1 LLRFQHV
8 RPSKPQHQPYPHVK
22 VIYGAKA
29 QYEAVPEES
38 PKLDKAGTKFIQEV
52 TGVFLFMGRAVN
64 GRLLTALSALAS
76 EQANPTEETMRKC
89 KLFLDCMA
97 TEPEMI
103 LTYHASDMVLA
114 VHSDASYLSET
125 GSRSR
130 VGGHFFMA
138 GHDDIPKNNG
148 AVLNISGIL
157 KHVVSSASEAEIGG
171 LFINVKAAI
180 PIRQTLIEMG
190 HPQPP
195 TPTQTDNSTAHQLIS
210 NKIRPK
216 ALKSM
221 EMRFNFLK
229 CREAQEQFRFYWRPG
244 TQNLADYFTK
254 HHAPSHHQNTRAL
267 YLTNPDDPE
276 YTKLFKTNS
285 FAGLLLNTQKYRDL
299 AQIHFQTKHHQ
310 VQSKGVLD

>member
-1 LLRFQHV
+1 MPNSVQKALQRFHHI
-8 RPSKPQHQPYPHVK
+8 KPTKLQHQPYPHVK
-22 VIYGAKA
+22 IIYGAKT
-29 QYEAVPEES
+29 QYKAVPAES
-38 PKLDKAGTKFIQEV
+38 PTLDKAGTKFIQEV
-52 TGVFLFMGRAVN
+52 TAVFLFMVQAINR
-64 GRLLTALSALAS
+64 RLLPELSAIAS
-76 EQANPTEETMRKC
+76 EQASPTEETMQKC

-125 GSRSR
+125 RSRSR

-138 GHDDIPKNNG
+138 GHNDIPNNNG
-148 AVLNISGIL
+148 AMLNISEIL

-180 PIRQTLIEMG
+180 PIRHTLIEMG

-195 TPTQTDNSTAHQLIS
+195 TPIQTDNSTAQQLIS
-210 NKIRPK
+210 NKIRQK

-229 CREAQEQFRFYWRPG
+229 CWKAQEQFTFYWRPG

-254 HHAPSHHQNTRAL
+254 HHAPSHHQNT
-267 YLTNPDDPE
+267 
-276 YTKLFKTNS
+276 
-285 FAGLLLNTQKYRDL
+285 
-299 AQIHFQTKHHQ
+299 
-310 VQSKGVLD
+310 

>member
-1 LLRFQHV
+1 
-8 RPSKPQHQPYPHVK
+8 
-22 VIYGAKA
+22 
-29 QYEAVPEES
+29 
-38 PKLDKAGTKFIQEV
+38 
-52 TGVFLFMGRAVN
+52 
-64 GRLLTALSALAS
+64 
-76 EQANPTEETMRKC
+76 
-89 KLFLDCMA
+89 MA
-97 TEPEMI
+97 TEKEMI
-103 LTYHASDMVLA
+103 LTYHASNMVLA
-114 VHSDASYLSET
+114 VHSDALYLSEP

-138 GHDDIPKNNG
+138 GNEDIPSNNG

-157 KHVVSSASEAEIGG
+157 KHVASSASEAEIGG

-195 TPTQTDNSTAHQLIS
+195 TPMQTDNSTAHQLIS

-229 CREAQEQFRFYWRPG
+229 CWEAQKQFRFYWQPG

-254 HHAPSHHQNTRAL
+254 HHAPSHHQSKQAL
-267 YLTNPDDPE
+267 YLTNPDNPE
-276 YTKLFKTNS
+276 YKKLFQTNT
-285 FAGLLLNTQKYRDL
+285 FAVMILNTEKYRKL
-299 AQIHFQTKHHQ
+299 AQLHFTQHH
-310 VQSKGVLD
+310 